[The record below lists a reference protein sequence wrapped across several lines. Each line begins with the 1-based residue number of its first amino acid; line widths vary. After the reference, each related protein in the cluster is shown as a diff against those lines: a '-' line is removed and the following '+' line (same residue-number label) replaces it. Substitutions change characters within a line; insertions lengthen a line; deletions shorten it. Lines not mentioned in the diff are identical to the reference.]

1 MTIVKAVN
9 RGRRIVLA
17 AGVVAS
23 AGLMFPPYAGADPDP
38 HIPDGAAGWC
48 LGGQR
53 ADSGGQTHCLG
64 EPFPDGTFY
73 VQTQAHTAGNPF
85 GPAVWGSGIHCEQ
98 WIKGTNSTMG
108 ASGGCG
114 GG

>member
-1 MTIVKAVN
+1 MTIANAVK
-9 RGRRIVLA
+9 RGSRVVLA

-23 AGLMFPPYAGADPDP
+23 AGLIFPPFAGADPDP